1 MVVLAKKL
9 ISRMGWF
16 VLILAGVLSACQA
29 RADVPTAPPPPLPQ
43 IHTTSQGNT
52 ASSLLT
58 EEPAPPVV
66 EPTPTP
72 LPETIE
78 EMARMEYGGR
88 LIEWLEIPAI
98 DVLAPVTPVGWS
110 PADDPD
116 SPEGRQWDSPD
127 AKVGW
132 VLSSALPG
140 GREGNVILYGHN
152 NIHSSVFRGLAELR
166 NGDSILLRTGE
177 GEWVYLV
184 AEVNI
189 FPVLEQE
196 EDAAAYAEYFKPS
209 RAPRLTVVSCWP
221 PTNNTHRVIVVAY
234 PEL

>member
-1 MVVLAKKL
+1 MVGLAKKL
-9 ISRMGWF
+9 ISHTGWF
-16 VLILAGVLSACQA
+16 VLILAGTLCACQA
-29 RADVPTAPPPPLPQ
+29 RADVPTAPPPLPQ

-58 EEPAPPVV
+58 EEPASPVV
-66 EPTPTP
+66 EPTSTP
-72 LPETIE
+72 IPETIE
-78 EMARMEYGGR
+78 EMARLEYGDR
-88 LIEWLEIPAI
+88 LIDWLEIPAI

-116 SPEGRQWDSPD
+116 SPESRQWDSPD

-140 GREGNVILYGHN
+140 GQGGNVILYGHN
-152 NIHSSVFRGLAELR
+152 NIHSSVFRDLAELR
-166 NGDSILLRTGE
+166 NGDRILLRTGE

-196 EDAAAYAEYFKPS
+196 EDAAAYAEYFKPG

-234 PEL
+234 PLL